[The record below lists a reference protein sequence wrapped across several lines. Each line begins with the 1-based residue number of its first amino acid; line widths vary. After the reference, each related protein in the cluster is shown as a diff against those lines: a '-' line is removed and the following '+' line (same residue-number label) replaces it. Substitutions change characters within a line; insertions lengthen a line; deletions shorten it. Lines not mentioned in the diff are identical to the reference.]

1 MADAAMKKRIVD
13 AKGQSCP
20 TPVVMTKKAL
30 AELNVGE
37 EMTVI
42 VDNET
47 AKSNVE
53 NFLISNGAACETSEE
68 GGVFTI
74 KVKKGRCETPQSETN
89 QTCGNSHMKHV
100 IAIKS
105 NRMGHGSDELGE
117 ILIRAFI
124 NTIQE
129 VQPLP
134 EAVIFYNSGIEFSL
148 KDSPVLETLQEL
160 ESMGV
165 NIIVCGTC
173 VQHFNQKENVAVGT
187 ISNMYDILEIL
198 SRASHV
204 VTP

>member
-1 MADAAMKKRIVD
+1 MADAAMKKKIID
-13 AKGQSCP
+13 AKGQTCP
-20 TPVVMTKKAL
+20 TPVVLTKKAL
-30 AELNVGE
+30 AELNIGE

-53 NFLISNGAACETSEE
+53 NFLNSNGAAFETSEE
-68 GGVFTI
+68 GGIFTI
-74 KVKKGRCETPQSETN
+74 EVKKGQPVIPQQETT
-89 QTCGNSHMKHV
+89 QTCGDSHMKHV

-134 EAVIFYNSGIEFSL
+134 EAVIFYNSGIEFAL
-148 KDSPVLETLQEL
+148 KDSPVLESLQEL

-165 NIIVCGTC
+165 TIIVCGTC

-187 ISNMYDILEIL
+187 ISNMYDILETL